1 MAPPDSEPDVSPPP
15 KPPFDPAGA
24 GWIAEPEGGF
34 LGLVGPLW
42 RRGSGTALQFGFV
55 AEPKHANLIGVVQ
68 GGMMMTFADRGL
80 GLMAWD
86 AAGGAVVTV
95 TFDMAFV
102 DAGRIGSFIELDG
115 EVVRRSAS
123 LVFMR
128 GTLRTGARVLGTCQG
143 TWKILSPRRRAAG
156 SDVPA

>member
-1 MAPPDSEPDVSPPP
+1 MARPDSEPALPA
-15 KPPFDPAGA
+15 FDPAVA
-24 GWIAEPEGGF
+24 GWITDPEGGF

-42 RRGSGTALQFGFV
+42 RRGNGPDLRFAFV

-80 GLMAWD
+80 GMMAWD
-86 AAGGAVVTV
+86 AAGNAVVTV
-95 TFDMAFV
+95 TFDYAFV

-115 EVVRRSAS
+115 EVVRRTAS

-128 GTLRTGARVLGTCQG
+128 GTLRCGTRLLGTCQG
-143 TWKILSPRRRAAG
+143 TWKILSRRRAAV
-156 SDVPA
+156 SDASR